1 MSATMLYHAFG
12 VKGYTVSAIFPMAGA
27 LIISIEQ
34 PREKYRCSAC
44 GSDHV
49 HAKGT
54 VPRLFRAVPIGSTP
68 VFLEYWIPRVK
79 CRYCGLERQLEVSF
93 AEPKKSYTKSFACYV
108 LELSQHMTIQGVAT
122 HLNVGWDLIKE
133 IQQQNLEH
141 RFSRP
146 KLKHLK
152 RIAVD
157 EIYVG
162 KMHKYLTLVLD
173 LDSGRVVYVGDGKG
187 QKALDPF
194 WKRLRSSHAKIQA
207 VAADLSP
214 SYSAAI
220 RKALPKAS
228 LVFDRFHLMKL
239 LNERLTELRR
249 ELHREAIDML
259 HKDVLKGIRW
269 LLLKNSN
276 NLNDKNNERQRLRE
290 ALHLN
295 ESLALAYYMKE
306 ELTFLWLQ
314 DDWLA
319 AKKFLDDWI
328 ARAEASGIRQ
338 LQAFAKTLRTHE
350 TGILNWY
357 DHPISTG
364 PLEGTNN
371 KIKLMQRQA
380 YGYRDLKFFKLKLL
394 AIHKSER
401 ALVG

>member
-1 MSATMLYHAFG
+1 MSATLLYHAFG
-12 VKGYTVSAIFPMAGA
+12 LKGYRVSAIFPMDGA

-34 PREKYRCSAC
+34 PRERYCCSAC

-54 VPRLFRAVPIGSTP
+54 VPRLFRTVPIGSTP
-68 VFLEYWIPRVK
+68 VFLEYFIPRVK
-79 CRYCGLERQLEVSF
+79 CRDCRLERQVEVSF
-93 AEPKKSYTKSFACYV
+93 AEPKKSYTKSFARYV
-108 LELSQHMTIQGVAT
+108 LELSQYMTIQGVAT

-133 IQQQNLEH
+133 IQQQNLQH
-141 RFSRP
+141 RFSKP

-152 RIAVD
+152 RIAID

-162 KMHKYLTLVLD
+162 KTHKYLTLVLD
-173 LDSGRVVYVGDGKG
+173 LDSGKVVYVGDGKG
-187 QKALDPF
+187 QKSLDPF

-214 SYSAAI
+214 SYNAAI
-220 RKALPKAS
+220 RKALPNAS

-239 LNERLTELRR
+239 LNEHLTELRR
-249 ELHREAIDML
+249 ELHREAVDML
-259 HKDVLKGIRW
+259 HKNVLKGIRW

-276 NLNDKNNERQRLRE
+276 NLNDKKNERQQLRE

-306 ELTFLWLQ
+306 ELTFLWQQ

-319 AKKFLDDWI
+319 AKKFLDNWI
-328 ARAEASGIRQ
+328 ARAEASGVRQ

-350 TGILNWY
+350 IGILNWY
-357 DHPISTG
+357 DHPITTG